1 MKISQLSVFLEN
13 RKGRLYEVCELLGQG
28 GVNIRALN
36 IAETTDFGILRIVVD
51 QPEAALQ
58 LLREHHFVAN
68 VTDIVAV
75 EVNDRPGGLA
85 AVLRVLSQHDINVE
99 YMYAFAEKKSDQ
111 ALVVFRFEDPEKA
124 IRVLTENHIAIAR
137 QTDLLGA

>member
-1 MKISQLSVFLEN
+1 MKISQISVFLEN
-13 RKGRLYEVCELLGQG
+13 RKGRLYEVCNLLGQA
-28 GVNIRALN
+28 GVNIRALH

-58 LLREHHFVAN
+58 TLHAHHFVAS

-75 EVNDRPGGLA
+75 QVSDRPGGLA
-85 AVLRVLSQHDINVE
+85 DVLRVLSQNDINVE
-99 YMYAFAEKKSDQ
+99 YMYAFAEKKTDQ

-124 IRVLTENHIAIAR
+124 IATLTQHGITIAR
-137 QTDLLGA
+137 QTDLLSP

>member
-13 RKGRLYEVCELLGQG
+13 RKGRLCEVCELLGQG
-28 GVNIRALN
+28 GINIRALN

-51 QPEAALQ
+51 QPEAALR

>member
-28 GVNIRALN
+28 GINIRALN

-51 QPEAALQ
+51 QPEAALR

-68 VTDIVAV
+68 ATDIVAV
-75 EVNDRPGGLA
+75 QVSDRPGGLA

-111 ALVVFRFEDPEKA
+111 ALVVFRFEDPEQA